1 VDENGV
7 KVGQVPTPEAVRMAE
22 ERMLDLVEVAPLAR
36 PPVCRIMDYGKYR
49 YQLQKKE
56 KDARKKQKVQTLK
69 EMKMRPKIDEHD
81 YDFKVRAIKNFLEE
95 GHRVKVSVF
104 FRGREMSF
112 LSKGEEVLKRVVEEC
127 EGLGKNEGSP
137 KMEGR
142 YMRIMLTPV
151 AQTKPKKAAP
161 ALEPKKEKNKPKE
174 PLSESAAAENP
185 AGERTGGS

>member
-7 KVGQVPTPEAVRMAE
+7 KVGQIATLEAVRMAE
-22 ERMLDLVEVAPLAR
+22 ERLLDLVEVAPLAK

-69 EMKMRPKIDEHD
+69 EIKMRPKIDEHD

-112 LSKGEEVLKRVVEEC
+112 LSKGEEVLHRVIAEC
-127 EGLGKNEGSP
+127 EGLGKNESTP

-151 AQTKPKKAAP
+151 PSAKPKKNRDAP
-161 ALEPKKEKNKPKE
+161 AAEPKKEKDDSRQKQPEPK
-174 PLSESAAAENP
+174 AAP
-185 AGERTGGS
+185 ADTGKE